1 MQSELDIL
9 LNKEG
14 VSIYRLSKK
23 AGVPTSMLYNLKAG
37 RHSIKRVKV
46 ETFINL
52 KDALEG
58 LTNKHLSFRDALR
71 LFEFRPK
78 DLD

>member
-1 MQSELDIL
+1 MQSELDML

-52 KDALEG
+52 KESLEV
-58 LTNKHLSFRDALR
+58 LTGRQYTFRKALR
-71 LFEFRPK
+71 LLEFKPK